1 LQKFRSPKES
11 SAELSFGE
19 YNIPNGGENLLGS
32 LKFRN
37 EELYSVG
44 KPMEEVFWLPVDSA
58 WFKVAE
64 QLKVSDAKY
73 ISSMT
78 VQQICFCAWLI
89 TTY

>member
-1 LQKFRSPKES
+1 MQKFRSPKES
-11 SAELSFGE
+11 SAELRFGE
-19 YNIPNGGENLLGS
+19 YNSPNGGENLLGS

-73 ISSMT
+73 ISSIT
-78 VQQICFCAWLI
+78 VQQIYFCAWLI

>member
-1 LQKFRSPKES
+1 M
-11 SAELSFGE
+11 
-19 YNIPNGGENLLGS
+19 
-32 LKFRN
+32 
-37 EELYSVG
+37 G

-73 ISSMT
+73 ISSIT
-78 VQQICFCAWLI
+78 VQQIYFCARLI

>member
-11 SAELSFGE
+11 SAELRFGE

-58 WFKVAE
+58 WFKIAE

-73 ISSMT
+73 ISSIT
-78 VQQICFCAWLI
+78 VQQIYFCARLI